1 MSINLSNYEIV
12 GEISEKIADLAKIN
26 YTGNIY
32 AAPGVVK
39 HIKRRHKDELSDN
52 VLNNL
57 IEVIK
62 VILSSPEYIGTHPKK
77 VGESIEFIK
86 EIDENLLVAT
96 ELDVKEGYLYIASLY
111 PITHSKI
118 KNGLHS
124 GRIKKCD

>member
-12 GEISEKIADLAKIN
+12 GEIGEKIADLAKIN

-118 KNGLHS
+118 KNRLHS